1 LSCKNENEMIEMPCL
16 QSKITAAMTTVF
28 AVFLLVFFR
37 LAEFFAAAFRLML
50 KIFSLAAKF
59 GGLGV

>member
-1 LSCKNENEMIEMPCL
+1 MIEMPCL